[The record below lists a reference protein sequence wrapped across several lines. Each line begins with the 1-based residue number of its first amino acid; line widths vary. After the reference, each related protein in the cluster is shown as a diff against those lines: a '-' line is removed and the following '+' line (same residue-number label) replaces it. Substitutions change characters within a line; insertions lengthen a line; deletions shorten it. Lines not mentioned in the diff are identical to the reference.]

1 MRDKIKNKLYFDKYI
16 ERQMKRVLIYSA
28 DVNDGQI
35 KEDRIQAVKSLI
47 NNIDVNIMI
56 AKYSRG
62 DDIDEIGEIYE
73 DVFPKWL
80 EVFEPDYYNKNI
92 KMLSIG
98 ICLGV
103 SKNSIM
109 KVYEMLCTSR
119 KEDWLYEF
127 LVKSYIGEEVDN
139 DIELLFKKQYG
150 KLKKIIIESDGIMGI
165 KNYLSKNW
173 YNANVENYNAHNFS
187 NNNYYG
193 YWSFEVGAIVKLLGL
208 DDTILKDMKYYPYDL
223 VHYKEER
230 DGIIQ

>member
-56 AKYSRG
+56 AKYSKG

-165 KNYLSKNW
+165 KNYLSKN
-173 YNANVENYNAHNFS
+173 
-187 NNNYYG
+187 
-193 YWSFEVGAIVKLLGL
+193 
-208 DDTILKDMKYYPYDL
+208 
-223 VHYKEER
+223 
-230 DGIIQ
+230 